1 MKINFCMA
9 DGGEKLFT
17 KESKDIKDILS
28 SITREGTEVNL
39 YFGKDDYFHGYVSSY
54 MYNVNTEDN
63 EESLDLYLTENY
75 NCSDDRIMVDELKK
89 INKKL
94 EYM

>member
-1 MKINFCMA
+1 MKINFCME
-9 DGGEKLFT
+9 DGGEALFT
-17 KESKDIKDILS
+17 KESEEIKDIIN

-54 MYNVNTEDN
+54 MYNVNVEDN
-63 EESLDLYLTENY
+63 KESLDLYLTENY
-75 NCSDDRIMVDELKK
+75 NCSDSRIVVDELKK

-94 EYM
+94 EDM